1 MKHLLLML
9 CAMVLSTGLYAQS
22 TEIDESEQ
30 VLVFRHSGEVNL
42 FYVSE
47 LDSIVLSNYDADSI
61 RHDEIVSQL
70 FYAQDTTLL
79 VPIAEIDSV
88 AFGSRNEMVLNS
100 AVRELFDDIDF
111 PWIIRTEDNSIF
123 YRKDTPENILPKI
136 GDKLYYAGTNDLMPM
151 GLAAKVVSVAV
162 ANEEIAVT
170 LENAELNE
178 IFDKLFYAGRIAMGM
193 DNAEAKGRAP
203 KAPEGMNNCVPL
215 EENLDFG
222 NFGELSVKGKTELE
236 GNFVARI
243 NRSTVYCSA
252 SINGDT
258 SFGFEWSLASEES
271 TEFRLA
277 SPRFSIPIPLY
288 GGVIRI
294 IIYADVFIE
303 GKAELSINYSM
314 QRNHEFGFEWT
325 YKNGKSTFK
334 NREPSGE
341 DEQDNDEAKIEVV
354 LNGELYAGAELGV
367 EINALGDR
375 AGLDFNLKAGP
386 YLKGELGFGILQDL
400 RNYNP
405 QFTYNANLDMGL
417 KLNFNVSTFW
427 LDCIFWGDR
436 ETHPIYNHDFI
447 LFKHS
452 LPLFPEYEDTRAVKA
467 VAKETKEIEKT
478 EISVATKVENEILH
492 EVEQG
497 FEVINK
503 EGEVVDSIFV
513 EEPVLADETE
523 AQEFATT
530 IELIADS
537 LAVPIDPKEDSL
549 FMRPIFKY
557 AGYTISAA
565 PVNVMHDSNIMPIT
579 TYNTNGVSAY
589 IAGASVIG
597 SAKNDGIVYHVGNYL
612 PVPMTLYKKKRAT
625 VIFTQGWHISNK
637 KNITGTWIGEHN
649 GADISLTFNDGDECS
664 GTYVVGNEARPFT
677 YNINTPQS
685 GDIQLLFDDESTI
698 VITIISVND
707 TTLKY
712 RNKNEMEDYEL
723 NKQY

>member
-1 MKHLLLML
+1 MMKHLLLIL
-9 CAMVLSTGLYAQS
+9 CAMVLSTGLYAQNAD
-22 TEIDESEQ
+22 IDDSEQ

-42 FYVSE
+42 FYASE
-47 LDSIVLSNYDADSI
+47 LDSIVLSNYDADNI
-61 RHDEIVSQL
+61 HHDDVVSQI

-79 VPIAEIDSV
+79 VPIADIDSV
-88 AFGSRNEMVLNS
+88 AFGSRNEMMLNN

-111 PWIIRTEDNSIF
+111 PWIIRTEGNTIF
-123 YRKDTPENILPKI
+123 YRKDTPENILPKV
-136 GDKLYYAGTNDLMPM
+136 GNKLYYAGTNDLMPM

-162 ANEEIAVT
+162 SDEEIAVT

-178 IFDKLFYAGRIAMGM
+178 IFDKLFYAGRISMGM

-271 TEFRLA
+271 SEFQLTSPRLA
-277 SPRFSIPIPLY
+277 IPIPLY

-294 IIYADVFIE
+294 IIYADLFIE
-303 GKAELSINYSM
+303 GKAELSINYAM
-314 QRNHEFGFEWT
+314 QRNHKFGFEWT
-325 YKNGKSTFK
+325 YNNGETTFK

-386 YLKGELGFGILQDL
+386 YIQGELGFGILQDL

-405 QFTYNANLDMGL
+405 QFTYNANLEMGL

-427 LDCIFWGDR
+427 RDCIFWGDR
-436 ETHPIYNHDFI
+436 ETHPIYKHDFI
-447 LFKHS
+447 MFKHS

-467 VAKETKEIEKT
+467 IAKSNPEV
-478 EISVATKVENEILH
+478 SVATKARNEILH

-497 FEVINK
+497 FEIVNK
-503 EGEVVDSIFV
+503 EGEIIDSVFV
-513 EEPVLADETE
+513 EEPVLANETE
-523 AQEFATT
+523 VQEFATT
-530 IELIADS
+530 MKLSEDIDS
-537 LAVPIDPKEDSL
+537 GDNSL
-549 FMRPIFKY
+549 LVRPIFKY
-557 AGYTISAA
+557 AGYIISAA
-565 PVNVMHDSNIMPIT
+565 PVEILHDSNIMPIT
-579 TYNTNGVSAY
+579 SYNTNGVATY

-597 SAKNDGIVYHVGNYL
+597 SAKNGNIVYHVGNYL
-612 PVPMTLYKKKRAT
+612 PVPMTLYKSQNKRQAT
-625 VIFTQGWHISNK
+625 IIQGWHIPNTN
-637 KNITGTWIGEHN
+637 NITGTWIGEHD
-649 GADISLTFNDGDECS
+649 GESISLTFNNDEKHS
-664 GTYVVGNEARPFT
+664 GTYVVGNESRPFT
-677 YNINTPQS
+677 YSINTPQS
-685 GDIQLLFDDESTI
+685 GDIRMLFDDETTM

-712 RNKNEMEDYEL
+712 RNKNDKQDYEL
-723 NKQY
+723 NKLY